1 MVEEREEQ
9 LELIAAQIAGLDRH
23 YIICGLGRTGYYIIE
38 RLFEIRLPFV
48 VIEQDLDVLADLK
61 IRLHERAEKLL
72 YLEGDATEEET
83 LEKAG
88 VTRAAGLIATLGDD
102 KDNLFVILTARS
114 MNPQL
119 RIIARVEEERVN
131 KEKLIKAGAD
141 RVISSN
147 VIGGMRM
154 ASEMIR
160 PRVATFLDQLGRV
173 ADKRRTVH
181 FTELPLTAIKTPS
194 IAALIEAQ
202 QQGETPLNPPLER
215 GAYPKGGMPAG
226 RTTETTKITIRDIGK
241 HTGLLVVAI
250 RSPEPGDHEE
260 AVSRYH
266 FTPRGETELHLGDVL
281 VIVGTQDKLDEVTG
295 RISDS

>member
-1 MVEEREEQ
+1 MVEAWE
-9 LELIAAQIAGLDRH
+9 ELIAGLARH
-23 YIICGLGRTGYYIIE
+23 YIICGAGRTGYYIIE
-38 RLFEIRLPFV
+38 RLFETRLPFV
-48 VIEQDLDVLADLK
+48 VIEQDLEVLADLK
-61 IRLHERAEKLL
+61 TRLHERAEKLL

-88 VTRAAGLIATLGDD
+88 VIRAAGLITTLGDD

-119 RIIARVEEERVN
+119 RIIARVEEERGN
-131 KEKLIKAGAD
+131 KEKLLKAGAD

-173 ADKRRTVH
+173 TDKRRTVH
-181 FTELPLTAIKTPS
+181 FTELPLTAIKIPS
-194 IAALIEAQ
+194 ITALIEAQ
-202 QQGETPLNPPLER
+202 QQGETE
-215 GAYPKGGMPAG
+215 
-226 RTTETTKITIRDIGK
+226 ETAKITIRDIGK

-250 RSPEPGDHEE
+250 RSSEPGDHEE
-260 AVSRYH
+260 SPSRYH
-266 FTPRGETELHLGDVL
+266 FTPRGDTELRLGDVL

-295 RISDS
+295 RISGS

>member
-9 LELIAAQIAGLDRH
+9 LEVIAAQIAGLDRH
-23 YIICGLGRTGYYIIE
+23 YIICGVGRTGYYIVE

-48 VIEQDLDVLADLK
+48 VIEQDLEVLEDLK
-61 IRLHERAEKLL
+61 VRLHERAEKLL

-88 VTRAAGLIATLGDD
+88 VAKAAGLITTLRDD

-114 MNPQL
+114 MNPKL
-119 RIIARVEEERVN
+119 RIIARVEDERVN

-173 ADKRRTVH
+173 VDKRKTVH
-181 FTELPLTAIKTPS
+181 FTELPLTAIKIPP

-202 QQGETPLNPPLER
+202 QREDSEETV
-215 GAYPKGGMPAG
+215 
-226 RTTETTKITIRDIGK
+226 KITIRDIGK
-241 HTGLLVVAI
+241 HTSLLVVAI
-250 RSPEPGDHEE
+250 RSPELNDNEE
-260 AVSRYH
+260 LISRYR
-266 FTPRGETELHLGDVL
+266 FTPRGDTELHPDDVL

-295 RISDS
+295 RIPDS